1 MSGGTFTVTGL
12 SASEPTGQ
20 RVFGP
25 ETITG
30 NQVIGETLAVPLSLG
45 DNTFTVPAGSVAA
58 WIQAPV
64 NGTATLLL
72 RTNLNS
78 SPDLGLPINGTGFP
92 IIYPFPLTP
101 PSTLIINASGA
112 VSAPTSIVF
121 I

>member
-25 ETITG
+25 ETIIGT
-30 NQVIGETLAVPLSLG
+30 QVIGETLAVPLSLG

-58 WIQAPV
+58 WVQAPV
-64 NGTATLLL
+64 NGAATLLL

-78 SPDLGLPINGTGFP
+78 GDTGLPVNGTGYP
-92 IIYPFPLTP
+92 LIYPFPLTP
-101 PSTLIINASGA
+101 PSTLIINASAAQPG
-112 VSAPTSIVF
+112 PTSIVF